1 MTQRLLRAVFFILV
15 STVSGAADPLPV
27 IEWRDQR
34 LSIAAKNTPL
44 ADLLRTVAQQTGV
57 EMQGLEGVQEVVSI
71 QLFGA
76 PLQTGL
82 QHLLSSFNHLMLM
95 RTTPNGEVHP
105 TLILV
110 LGRKRPT
117 EPHPRDDRD
126 ETPLLSAPIIRWF
139 QGQDPN
145 QRLAALQQLDALPA
159 TQRSALLRAAL
170 QDTDPS
176 VRQVAYRLLYE
187 RGEQETLAAALK
199 QEARSSDSERRQT
212 ALEAIGE
219 FFPTEATELLL
230 QATTDE
236 HPDVRSTA
244 FAQLS
249 HLDLPEAEQALRTQL
264 THPNREVRL
273 LAIEAL
279 AARGAQVARE
289 AALTALADSDELVRG
304 KGANLLQEL
313 QISKGGAQ

>member
-1 MTQRLLRAVFFILV
+1 MTQRLLRAFFFILV
-15 STVSGAADPLPV
+15 FPVSVAADPLPV

-34 LSIAAKNTPL
+34 LSIAAKNSPL

-57 EMQGLEGVQEVVSI
+57 EVQGLEGVQEVVSI
-71 QLFGA
+71 QLFRV

-82 QHLLSSFNHLMLM
+82 QHLLSSFNHLMLT
-95 RTTPNGEVHP
+95 RTTPNGEACP

-117 EPHPRDDRD
+117 ESHPRDDLD
-126 ETPLLSAPIIRWF
+126 ETPLLAAPRVQWL
-139 QGQDPN
+139 QKQNPN
-145 QRLAALQQLDALPA
+145 QRLAALQQLDPLPA
-159 TQRSALLRAAL
+159 TQRSALLKAAL

-187 RGEQETLAAALK
+187 QGEKETLAAALK

-212 ALEAIGE
+212 ALEAFGE

-264 THPNREVRL
+264 AHPDREVRL
-273 LAIEAL
+273 LAVEAL

-313 QISKGGAQ
+313 QISVGGVQ